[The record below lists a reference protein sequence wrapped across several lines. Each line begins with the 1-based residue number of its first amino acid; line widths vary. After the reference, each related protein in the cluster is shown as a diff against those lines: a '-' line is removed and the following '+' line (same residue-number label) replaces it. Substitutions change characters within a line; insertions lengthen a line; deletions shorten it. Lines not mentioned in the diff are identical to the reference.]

1 MSLVSVD
8 LDRPQTQRA
17 LDAAENA
24 LLRRIDLT
32 TLRLFIAVCE
42 EKNLTRA
49 AAREGIAASAVSK
62 RMNDFEVAFGISLF
76 ERLSKGMALTP
87 AGEALLHHARVT
99 LLNVEKIAVE
109 LGEYGKGVRGH
120 VRMLANSSAI
130 VQFLPEDLSGFF
142 SAHGLLRVDLQE
154 RPSGQVVRGIEEGTA
169 EIGICSAATET
180 RRLET
185 FHYRYDNLVVV
196 VRPDHPLAGH
206 DRLSFAETLDFD
218 HIGLHAASSIYLR
231 SQYAA
236 TEAGKSMRL
245 RINVPG
251 FDAVCRMVQA
261 NMGIGLI
268 PDRAFEVIGAGMNLR
283 AIPLCDEWARRQL
296 KIAVRDSGQ
305 LSGTGRL
312 MLDHL
317 QAAEN
322 QEKEDKQVKI
332 TKAVSIAENDR
343 AARLKRKPVLMPRTQ
358 R

>member
-1 MSLVSVD
+1 MPRSTIEPGTALPHQRDAASA
-8 LDRPQTQRA
+8 QRA
-17 LDAAENA
+17 M
-24 LLRRIDLT
+24 LRRIDLT

-62 RMNDFEVAFGISLF
+62 RMNDFEVTFGISLF
-76 ERLSKGMALTP
+76 DRLAKGMALTP

-109 LGEYGKGVRGH
+109 LAEYAKGVRGH
-120 VRMLANSSAI
+120 VRMLANLSAI

-154 RPSGQVVRGIEEGTA
+154 RPSGQVVQGIEEGAA
-169 EIGICSAATET
+169 EIGICSAAAEA
-180 RRLET
+180 RRLDT

-196 VRPDHPLAGH
+196 VRPDHALAGR
-206 DRLSFAETLDFD
+206 DRLSFADTLDFD
-218 HIGLHAASSIYLR
+218 HVGLHAASSIYLM

-236 TEAGKSMRL
+236 SEAGKSMRL
-245 RINVPG
+245 RIHVPG

-268 PDRAFEVIGAGMNLR
+268 PDRAFEVIGTGMNLR
-283 AIPLCDEWARRQL
+283 SIPLRDEWARREL
-296 KIAVRDSGQ
+296 KLIVRDSRQ

-312 MLDHL
+312 VLEHL
-317 QAAEN
+317 QAAEQN
-322 QEKEDKQVKI
+322 ETRVP
-332 TKAVSIAENDR
+332 AIA
-343 AARLKRKPVLMPRTQ
+343 PHV
-358 R
+358 